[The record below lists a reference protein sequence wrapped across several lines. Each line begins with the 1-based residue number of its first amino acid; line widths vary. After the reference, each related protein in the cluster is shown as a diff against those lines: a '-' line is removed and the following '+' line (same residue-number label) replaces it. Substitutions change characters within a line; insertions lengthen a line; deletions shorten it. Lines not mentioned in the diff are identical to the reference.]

1 MKSVFLCILLYE
13 NYYLKAEL
21 METKIIYRVMH
32 AFNGFKLKISDR
44 KKYFPCFFDNPKWS
58 VKLSWLRP
66 PQTMESTEK
75 RVQNFLNFNL
85 KRNRSRRKI
94 FAVEKTD
101 KSLYDDQLLVLFFF
115 LEKFLCWMKRYS
127 CYWYLSQWKAKPFIT
142 FVTERVPSSLIPA

>member
-13 NYYLKAEL
+13 NYYLKAKL

-32 AFNGFKLKISDR
+32 AFNEFKLKISDR
-44 KKYFPCFFDNPKWS
+44 KKYFACFFDNPKWS

-66 PQTMESTEK
+66 PQTVESTEK

-94 FAVEKTD
+94 FAVQKTD
-101 KSLYDDQLLVLFFF
+101 KALCDDQLLILFFSLKNF
-115 LEKFLCWMKRYS
+115 YVEWRDIRVIDIS
-127 CYWYLSQWKAKPFIT
+127 AS
-142 FVTERVPSSLIPA
+142 ERQNRLLHLLPKEFRVL